1 VSKLYEER
9 FERGGRNTA
18 DLEQAILN
26 LQHSK
31 LDQEVLSMVKNNI
44 ACLQFKG
51 GDTAAVASV
60 LEIPFEDLGKIPLS
74 LADIPPYHFRFL
86 DCRALVQQT
95 VLRVLNFEKLP
106 AGRYTAISYVWRGL
120 RHDEDSAPRQRF
132 MAVKGA
138 EDADP
143 ISLALLRTACLASLT
158 LGCEMLWLDRLCIMQ
173 ENDSDKSWQIK
184 NMYSIYQ
191 SCRAC
196 LVLPGRLVRLAT
208 LSEETSW
215 IHRAW
220 TLQEAIAPPSV
231 QCVFSWAMG
240 ETAHLQSHF
249 SIGVEEI
256 EPGTSG
262 MTTLRSLLQGTLS
275 SPINIEVE
283 DTNKPG
289 GRRLGRQHINILSQ
303 SSGPRGHIMALLGAL
318 DHDDKPL
325 QTNAI
330 WRSALMRSSSRPV
343 DMVFSIMGL
352 LGVTLEP
359 SSFAKTDRHRATI
372 ELARALLAKGEPA
385 RWLAIS
391 LSLNPNP
398 HMSTMPVMPE
408 TSVEGKAYV
417 KTPSG
422 RKEVVSLVGSS
433 WWWLKG
439 PPKGSMDEKGYFKF
453 SAKAAPVFETKQ
465 GEVIQFCLMNTS
477 LQHASKGVS

>member
-1 VSKLYEER
+1 
-9 FERGGRNTA
+9 
-18 DLEQAILN
+18 
-26 LQHSK
+26 
-31 LDQEVLSMVKNNI
+31 M
-44 ACLQFKG
+44 
-51 GDTAAVASV
+51 
-60 LEIPFEDLGKIPLS
+60 
-74 LADIPPYHFRFL
+74 
-86 DCRALVQQT
+86 
-95 VLRVLNFEKLP
+95 
-106 AGRYTAISYVWRGL
+106 
-120 RHDEDSAPRQRF
+120 
-132 MAVKGA
+132 
-138 EDADP
+138 
-143 ISLALLRTACLASLT
+143 
-158 LGCEMLWLDRLCIMQ
+158 
-173 ENDSDKSWQIK
+173 
-184 NMYSIYQ
+184 
-191 SCRAC
+191 
-196 LVLPGRLVRLAT
+196 
-208 LSEETSW
+208 
-215 IHRAW
+215 
-220 TLQEAIAPPSV
+220 
-231 QCVFSWAMG
+231 
-240 ETAHLQSHF
+240 
-249 SIGVEEI
+249 
-256 EPGTSG
+256 
-262 MTTLRSLLQGTLS
+262 
-275 SPINIEVE
+275 NIEVE

-330 WRSALMRSSSRPV
+330 WRSALMRSFSRPV

-391 LSLNPNP
+391 LSLDPNP

-433 WWWLKG
+433 RWWLKG